1 MVTRNEIRAG
11 GALVGDALGGGVRA
25 IRHVHAAIADRVFEA
40 LTPGASPV
48 RLVHDAVTAATYGTV
63 QVAHLATPRIGA
75 MAAAAFSTDQGSAG
89 GSRPA
94 ARLALGTLNGL
105 WGDRVERRYSAL
117 ATPMALRSDGAD
129 VALTS
134 TDVARTYPQATKRVA
149 VFVHG
154 LCEHERSWWHRAER
168 HHGDPAVSYGTLL
181 RDEHGFTPVY
191 LRYNT
196 GRCIADNARS
206 LSDLLEELV
215 ELWPVP
221 VEEMVLIGHSMGGL
235 VIRGACHTG
244 AEAGRS
250 WPAPVRHVFCLGTP
264 HLGARLEQGVE
275 ALAVALGRLP
285 ETRPAAGFLD
295 TRSAGVKDLRHG
307 ACVADDAHGHDP
319 GRFVR
324 RRREEV
330 PFLEHASYYFIAA
343 TVTRDPGHPAAA
355 WVGDLIVHPPSASG
369 RDRDRQVPFPAENG
383 AHLGGMNHLD
393 LLNHPAVYAQL
404 AAWVG
409 GAADQRVGWSGGGF
423 ERLGFS
429 VLSATPRTPPSGA
442 GG

>member
-1 MVTRNEIRAG
+1 MVTRDEIRAG
-11 GALVGDALGGGVRA
+11 GALAGDTLGSGVGA
-25 IRHVHAAIADRVFEA
+25 IRHVHRAVADRVFDA
-40 LTPGASPV
+40 LTPAATPV

-63 QVAHLATPRIGA
+63 RAAHLAAPRIGA
-75 MAAAAFSTDQGSAG
+75 MAAAAFTADQGAASG
-89 GSRPA
+89 TRPA
-94 ARLALGTLNGL
+94 GRLALGTLNGL
-105 WGDRVERRYSAL
+105 WGDRVERRYAAL

-129 VALTS
+129 VALTG
-134 TDVARTYPQATKRVA
+134 TDVELAYPRATGRLA

-154 LCEHERSWWHRAER
+154 LCENDESWWHGAER
-168 HHGDPAVSYGTLL
+168 RHGDPAVSYGTLL
-181 RDEHGFTPVY
+181 RDEHGFTPLY

-215 ELWPVP
+215 DLWPVP
-221 VEEMVLIGHSMGGL
+221 VEELVLVGHSMGGL

-250 WPAPVRHVFCLGTP
+250 WPSSVRHVFCLGTP

-275 ALAVALGRLP
+275 ALATALGRLP

-295 TRSAGVKDLRHG
+295 ARSAGVKDLRHG
-307 ACVADDAHGHDP
+307 ACVEEDAHGHDL
-319 GRFVR
+319 RSFVR
-324 RRREEV
+324 RRVQEV

-343 TVTRDPGHPAAA
+343 TVTRDPRHPAAA
-355 WVGDLIVHPPSASG
+355 WVGDLIVHLPSASG
-369 RDRDRQVPFPAENG
+369 RDRDRQLPFPAENG

-404 AAWVG
+404 EAWVG
-409 GAADQRVGWSGGGF
+409 GAA
-423 ERLGFS
+423 
-429 VLSATPRTPPSGA
+429 AGA
-442 GG
+442 SRAAPTGR